1 MYQLPFCQTRCIC
14 MCESSTVIF
23 MPEVAPASVDLSKIL
38 WHRAICWNPWWNINQ
53 TFLCRLWSP
62 DWKYASRSSLFR
74 KITHLTLK
82 LVIKSSHCLTMETQR
97 RQLIQMKSRAVSF
110 QPGYAA
116 MAIRGKRVK
125 FQRSAFCLFEDII
138 MRRYPKLPC
147 PTTRGS
153 EMAVCGLE

>member
-1 MYQLPFCQTRCIC
+1 
-14 MCESSTVIF
+14 
-23 MPEVAPASVDLSKIL
+23 
-38 WHRAICWNPWWNINQ
+38 
-53 TFLCRLWSP
+53 
-62 DWKYASRSSLFR
+62 
-74 KITHLTLK
+74 
-82 LVIKSSHCLTMETQR
+82 METQR